1 MHRGVMV
8 QIRVGGIFQSEIK
21 VVFLSSTCVC
31 KQDMYTCRVHL
42 ESVFQ

>member
-21 VVFLSSTCVC
+21 VVFSEQHLCV
-31 KQDMYTCRVHL
+31 QARHVH
-42 ESVFQ
+42 V